1 MMGAVPADPAE
12 EPLDPR
18 LEQLAAAVPQG
29 VLLLRDGC
37 VVWANGRLI
46 ELAGRRADL
55 RGVALSELLE
65 DAGGGLPR
73 PGGEWVVE
81 CALRRPSGERRV
93 LVCRCAWD
101 EGDGQP
107 GAWVVEDVTRL
118 RSLESEVLH
127 AGQESSKL
135 NRELESLRERLR
147 AERAER
153 EELLAVVSHELRTP
167 LTIISGYSRLMLSE
181 EVGPLNEDQRRF
193 LDESRKGCERLDR
206 FIRNLLEASRASKG
220 DEVLEVCT
228 ESLEPVIAGVAEM
241 FRPMLEE
248 HQVDLALDLAPEA
261 GRVRFDHARV
271 EQILTNLVGNA
282 IRYAPA
288 GGRIGVCVRPLEAP
302 SGASGQGFVEVSVS
316 DDGPGIPAQD
326 RERIF
331 RPYIQA
337 GEDSR
342 AGGLGLGLAICKRLV
357 KAHGGSIGVG
367 EREGGGSRFFFTLP
381 TPPPLVPHDA
391 REGA

>member
-1 MMGAVPADPAE
+1 MMGAAPVGPAE

-18 LEQLAAAVPQG
+18 LEQLAAAVPAG
-29 VLLLRDGC
+29 VLLLREGC
-37 VVWANGRLI
+37 VLWANARLI
-46 ELAGRRADL
+46 ELAGRRADV
-55 RGVALSELLE
+55 RGVALAELLE
-65 DAGGGLPR
+65 DAGGGLPG
-73 PGGEWVVE
+73 PGGDRVVE

-93 LVCRCAWD
+93 LVCRRAWD
-101 EGDGQP
+101 ESGGQP

-118 RSLESEVLH
+118 RSLESELLH

-167 LTIISGYSRLMLSE
+167 MTVISGYNRLVLSE

-193 LDESRKGCERLDR
+193 LDESRKACERLDR
-206 FIRNLLEASRASKG
+206 FVRNLLEASRSAKG
-220 DEVLEVCT
+220 GEVLEVCT

-248 HQVDLALDLAPEA
+248 HQLELALDIAPEA
-261 GRVRFDHARV
+261 SRVRFDRVRV

-288 GGRIGVCVRPLEAP
+288 GGHIGVSVRPLEAP
-302 SGASGQGFVEVSVS
+302 NAASGQRFVEVCVS

-331 RPYIQA
+331 RPYVQV

-357 KAHGGSIGVG
+357 KAHGGLIGVG

-381 TPPPLVPHDA
+381 TPPPLPPHDA

>member
-1 MMGAVPADPAE
+1 MMGAAPVGPAE

-18 LEQLAAAVPQG
+18 LEQLAAAVPAG

-37 VVWANGRLI
+37 VVWANARLN
-46 ELAGRRADL
+46 ELAGRRADV
-55 RGVALSELLE
+55 RGIALAELLE
-65 DAGGGLPR
+65 DAGGGLPGA
-73 PGGEWVVE
+73 GGDRVVE

-93 LVCRCAWD
+93 LVCHCAWD
-101 EGDGQP
+101 ESGGQP

-118 RSLESEVLH
+118 RNLEGELLH

-167 LTIISGYSRLMLSE
+167 MTVISGYNRLVLSE

-193 LDESRKGCERLDR
+193 LDESRKACERLDR
-206 FIRNLLEASRASKG
+206 FVRNLLEASRASKG
-220 DEVLEVCT
+220 DDVLEVCT
-228 ESLEPVIAGVAEM
+228 ESLEPVIAGVVQM

-248 HQVDLALDLAPEA
+248 HELELTLDIAPEA
-261 GRVRFDHARV
+261 GRVRFDRVRV

-282 IRYAPA
+282 VRYAPA
-288 GGRIGVCVRPLEAP
+288 GGHIGVSVRPMEVP
-302 SGASGQGFVEVSVS
+302 NGASGQHFVEICVS
-316 DDGPGIPAQD
+316 DDGPGIPARD

-331 RPYIQA
+331 RPYVQA

-357 KAHGGSIGVG
+357 KAHGGCIGVG

-381 TPPPLVPHDA
+381 TPPPLPPHDA
-391 REGA
+391 RKGS

>member
-1 MMGAVPADPAE
+1 MTGAAPASPAE
-12 EPLDPR
+12 DHLDPR
-18 LEQLAAAVPQG
+18 LEQLAAAVPHG

-37 VVWANGRLI
+37 VVWANERLI

-65 DAGGGLPR
+65 DAGAGLPR
-73 PGGEWVVE
+73 PGAERVLE
-81 CALRRPSGERRV
+81 CALRRPSGDRRAV
-93 LVCRCAWD
+93 LCRCAWD
-101 EGDGQP
+101 EAGSQP
-107 GAWVVEDVTRL
+107 GVWVIEDLTRV
-118 RSLESEVLH
+118 RALESEVLH

-147 AERAER
+147 GERGER

-167 LTIISGYSRLMLSE
+167 LTIISGYSRLLLSE

-206 FIRNLLEASRASKG
+206 FIRNLLDASRASKG
-220 DEVLEVCT
+220 NAVLEVCT

-248 HQVDLALDLAPEA
+248 HQVRLVLDIAPEA
-261 GRVRFDHARV
+261 SRVRFDRARV

-282 IRYAPA
+282 IRYAPV
-288 GGRIGVCVRPLEAP
+288 GGRIDVCVRPLDP
-302 SGASGQGFVEVSVS
+302 PNGASEQRYVEVSVA
-316 DDGPGIPAQD
+316 DDGPGIPVQD

-331 RPYIQA
+331 RPYVQA
-337 GEDSR
+337 GEDQR

-357 KAHGGSIGVG
+357 KAHGGRIGVT

-381 TPPPLVPHDA
+381 APPPLASYDA
-391 REGA
+391 RKGA

>member
-1 MMGAVPADPAE
+1 MMGAVPADSAE

-18 LEQLAAAVPQG
+18 LQQLAAAVPQG
-29 VLLLRDGC
+29 VLLLREGR
-37 VVWANGRLI
+37 VVWANERLI
-46 ELAGRRADL
+46 ELAGRRADVC
-55 RGVALSELLE
+55 GAALSELLE
-65 DAGGGLPR
+65 DAGGGLPH
-73 PGGEWVVE
+73 PGGDRVVE
-81 CALRRPSGERRV
+81 CALRRPSGDRRV

-107 GAWVVEDVTRL
+107 GAWVIEDVTRL

-147 AERAER
+147 AERGER

-167 LTIISGYSRLMLSE
+167 LTVISGYSRLVLSE
-181 EVGPLNEDQRRF
+181 EAGPLNEDQRRF
-193 LDESRKGCERLDR
+193 LDESRKACERLDR
-206 FIRNLLEASRASKG
+206 FVRNLLEASRASKG
-220 DEVLEVCT
+220 HEVLEVCT
-228 ESLEPVIAGVAEM
+228 ESLEPVIDGVAEM

-248 HQVDLALDLAPEA
+248 HQVDLALDIGPAA
-261 GRVRFDHARV
+261 GRVRFDRARV

-282 IRYAPA
+282 IRYAPP
-288 GGRIGVCVRPLEAP
+288 GGHIKVSVHALEAP
-302 SGASGQGFVEVSVS
+302 NGASEQRFVEVSVS

-331 RPYIQA
+331 RPYVQA
-337 GEDSR
+337 GDDSR

-357 KAHGGSIGVG
+357 KAHGGCIGVG
-367 EREGGGSRFFFTLP
+367 DREGGGSRFFFTLP
-381 TPPPLVPHDA
+381 APPPLPSHDA

>member
-1 MMGAVPADPAE
+1 MMRAAPAAPAE
-12 EPLDPR
+12 ELLDPR
-18 LEQLAAAVPQG
+18 FEQLAAAVPHG

-37 VVWANGRLI
+37 VIWANERLI

-55 RGVALSELLE
+55 RGVALADLLE

-73 PGGEWVVE
+73 PDGDRVVE
-81 CALRRPSGERRV
+81 CALRRPSRERRV
-93 LVCRCAWD
+93 VVCRRAW
-101 EGDGQP
+101 EEAGAQP

-118 RSLESEVLH
+118 RTLESEMLH
-127 AGQESSKL
+127 AGQEGSKL

-167 LTIISGYSRLMLSE
+167 LTIISGYSRLVLSE

-193 LDESRKGCERLDR
+193 LEESRKGCDRLDR
-206 FIRNLLEASRASKG
+206 FIRNLLDASRASKG

-241 FRPMLEE
+241 FRPTLEE
-248 HQVDLALDLAPEA
+248 HQLDLALDIAPEA
-261 GRVRFDHARV
+261 SRVRFDGVRV

-288 GGRIGVCVRPLEAP
+288 GSRIEVCVRPLEAP
-302 SGASGQGFVEVSVS
+302 NGASGQRYVEVSVS
-316 DDGPGIPAQD
+316 DDGPGIPAHD

-331 RPYIQA
+331 RPYVQA
-337 GEDSR
+337 GEESH

-367 EREGGGSRFFFTLP
+367 GREGGGSRFFFTLP
-381 TPPPLVPHDA
+381 TPPPRATHDS
-391 REGA
+391 REGV